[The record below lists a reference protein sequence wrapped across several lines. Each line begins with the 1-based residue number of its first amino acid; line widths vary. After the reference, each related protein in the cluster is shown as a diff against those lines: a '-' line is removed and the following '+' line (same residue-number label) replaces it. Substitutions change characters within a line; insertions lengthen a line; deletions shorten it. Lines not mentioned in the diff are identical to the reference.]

1 MEIVKKKIADLERAA
16 YNPRVDLQP
25 GDAEYEALLESLSG
39 PAGLVVPIVWNRRTG
54 RVVSGHQRLT
64 VLENMGE
71 TEVEVSVVDLSE
83 DREKILNIALNKID
97 GRWDNEKLNELL
109 TELGDEAVTVG
120 FAPYEIDA
128 IKADLDDLL
137 DEEVVEQELS
147 TAPKFY
153 NLSLKFDKA
162 DEADI
167 KGYISENGKQPLIDA
182 MLERI
187 REEA

>member
-1 MEIVKKKIADLERAA
+1 MKIIKKKITDLERAA

-25 GDAEYEALLESLSG
+25 GDMEYEALEESLNG
-39 PAGLVVPIVWNRRTG
+39 PAGLVIPVVWNERTG

-64 VLENMGE
+64 VLENNGE
-71 TEVEVSVVDLSE
+71 TEVDVSVVDLDE

-109 TELGDEAVTVG
+109 EELGDDAETIG

-137 DEEVVEQELS
+137 DEDVVEQELS
-147 TAPKFY
+147 HAPRFY
-153 NLSLKFDKA
+153 NLALTFDKA
-162 DEADI
+162 DEDDVKA
-167 KGYISENGKQPLIDA
+167 YISENGKQPLIDA
-182 MLERI
+182 ILERV
-187 REEA
+187 REGD